1 MVEWGSAVSYRSGE
15 WWRRPVKMAQYF
27 STHQNNNTIMKEDH
41 LHPAYA
47 LLPYNPYISSMEEAE
62 HCESE
67 AEYLQAVRFQQGVQG
82 DRVRRDQGRAGR

>member
-1 MVEWGSAVSYRSGE
+1 MGRRDPVSSRSGE
-15 WWRRPVKMAQYF
+15 GRRRPAKMAQYF
-27 STHQNNNTIMKEDH
+27 STHQNTNTIMKEDH

-67 AEYLQAVRFQQGVQG
+67 AEYLQAIRFQQGVQG
-82 DRVRRDQGRAGR
+82 DRVRRDQGRAGK

>member
-1 MVEWGSAVSYRSGE
+1 
-15 WWRRPVKMAQYF
+15 MAQYF

-62 HCESE
+62 HCAREELES
-67 AEYLQAVRFQQGVQG
+67 Q
-82 DRVRRDQGRAGR
+82 